1 MVIWHLW
8 YHPKRM
14 HKRFNYHSF
23 RIWWQPF
30 LHLFWGLSVYANN
43 IPQEVTGFSKLW
55 TGLSHDPRCWPLVVQ
70 IHGSFCIIGLSIFQW
85 YTWIEVSKARCSF
98 LSIILHLLTN
108 SKACSYQEFWR
119 LFAGFLLETP
129 GFLPILRPLACRIH
143 LDVSQMPKA
152 SSKSNAGGTSCCPPC
167 CGKGLPG
174 HQSFPA
180 FDHHQSS
187 IKKKELTGFNG
198 NINPPLF
205 GKYYW

>member
-30 LHLFWGLSVYANN
+30 LHLFGGLSVYANN

-70 IHGSFCIIGLSIFQW
+70 IHGSFCIIGFSMIHMNWSQQSSMQLFVNHFTFSYTFERFQKHVL
-85 YTWIEVSKARCSF
+85 TKSF
-98 LSIILHLLTN
+98 EDSLLG
-108 SKACSYQEFWR
+108 SFWK
-119 LFAGFLLETP
+119 FQVFCP
-129 GFLPILRPLACRIH
+129 KRPLGHWPVSRIH

-187 IKKKELTGFNG
+187 IKKRN
-198 NINPPLF
+198 
-205 GKYYW
+205 